1 MSSKKQ
7 THSLHSNKTEQKS
20 GLESHYR
27 AIGIKAVVAAARKE
41 STASPRS
48 RDSMAIK
55 RKRNRA
61 EGGCNDY

>member
-7 THSLHSNKTEQKS
+7 THSLHSNKTEEKS

-41 STASPRS
+41 STASPRR
-48 RDSMAIK
+48 RDSMAKK
-55 RKRNRA
+55 RKKEQNGRRIQ
-61 EGGCNDY
+61 